1 MADYITGFIDM
12 FATFVKALFNLPFIG
27 STSYGFMLVGI
38 YAVGIILLVL
48 GSKMK

>member
-1 MADYITGFIDM
+1 MADYITAFIDM

-38 YAVGIILLVL
+38 YAVGIILLIL
-48 GSKMK
+48 GSKMR